1 MLTNVRA
8 ATTEEADMAEVTVK
22 KVDQMDAIFHGAFKR
37 AGSELEVGAFGM
49 NVLDFPPDTGEG
61 TYPHHDHTHDDQ
73 EEVYIA
79 WRGSGV
85 ITVDDE
91 EIPLD
96 GETVVRVGPGAKR
109 KIRAGSDGLRLLAL
123 GGIPGG
129 VYERPEVFTKGTP
142 DPTTQPQT

>member
-8 ATTEEADMAEVTVK
+8 VIAIGGDMPDVTVK
-22 KVDQMDAIFHGAFKR
+22 KVGEMDSIFYGSFKR
-37 AGSELEVGAFGM
+37 AGSELEIGAFGM
-49 NVLDFPPDTGEG
+49 NVIDFPPDAGEG

-85 ITVDDE
+85 ITVDDD

-96 GETVVRVGPGAKR
+96 EETVVRVGPGTKR
-109 KIRAGSDGLRLLAL
+109 KIRSGPDGMRLLAL
-123 GGIPGG
+123 GGVPGRA
-129 VYERPEVFTKGTP
+129 YERPETFTKGTP
-142 DPTTQPQT
+142 DPTAQAQT